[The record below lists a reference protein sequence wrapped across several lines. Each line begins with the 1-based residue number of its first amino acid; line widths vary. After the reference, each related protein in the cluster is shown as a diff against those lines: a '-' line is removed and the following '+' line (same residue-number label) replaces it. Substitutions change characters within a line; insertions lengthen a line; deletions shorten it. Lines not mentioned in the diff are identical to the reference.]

1 LSEERDFSVSVRRQE
16 RFRFEV
22 DFGLDGVGPLYMDEP
37 EPVGGDSG
45 PNASKVLAA
54 AMGNCLTASL
64 LFCLQ
69 KARAE
74 VGDIETKVDGVIR
87 RNGKGRWRI
96 VEINVEISPEVGEEY
111 DSQYERCLGL
121 FEEFCVVSKSV
132 EKGIPLNV
140 KVSRR

>member
-1 LSEERDFSVSVRRQE
+1 MSEERGFSVSVRRQE

-54 AMGNCLTASL
+54 AMGNCLTASF

-74 VGDIETKVDGVIR
+74 VGDVETKVDGVMR

-121 FEEFCVVSKSV
+121 FEEFCIVSKSV
-132 EKGIPLNV
+132 EQGIPLKV
-140 KVSRR
+140 KVNRR

>member
-1 LSEERDFSVSVRRQE
+1 ME
-16 RFRFEV
+16 
-22 DFGLDGVGPLYMDEP
+22 GVMPLYMDEP

-54 AMGNCLTASL
+54 TMGNCVTASL

-74 VGDIETKVDGVIR
+74 VGDVETKVDGVMR

-96 VEINVEISPEVGEEY
+96 AEFNVEISPEVGEEY

-121 FEEFCVVSKSV
+121 FEEFCVVSKSI
-132 EKGIPLNV
+132 EQGIPLNV
-140 KVSRR
+140 KISRR